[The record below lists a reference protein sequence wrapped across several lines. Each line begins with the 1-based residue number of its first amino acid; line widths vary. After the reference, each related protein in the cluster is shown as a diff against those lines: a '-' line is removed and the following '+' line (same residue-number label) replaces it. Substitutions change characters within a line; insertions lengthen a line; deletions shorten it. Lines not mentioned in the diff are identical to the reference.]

1 MGPNKLVHI
10 MFAVGCLLAA
20 FLLSK
25 AGDWV
30 WSYFSKPNEMLINGT
45 ALLLAGTA
53 AVVAYRNEK
62 VFTAAVEVT
71 RELEKVTWP
80 TRKETYAA
88 TVVVIVTVA
97 LACVVLY
104 SFDLIWALLANWVLH

>member
-1 MGPNKLVHI
+1 MGPNKLVHL

-20 FLLSK
+20 FLLTK

-30 WSYFSKPNEMLINGT
+30 WSYFSKPNEMLINGA
-45 ALLLAGTA
+45 ALLIAVTA

-62 VFTAAVEVT
+62 VFAGAVEVT

-88 TVVVIVTVA
+88 TVVVIVTVGIA
-97 LACVVLY
+97 TLVLY
-104 SFDLIWALLANWVLH
+104 SFDFLWALLANWILH